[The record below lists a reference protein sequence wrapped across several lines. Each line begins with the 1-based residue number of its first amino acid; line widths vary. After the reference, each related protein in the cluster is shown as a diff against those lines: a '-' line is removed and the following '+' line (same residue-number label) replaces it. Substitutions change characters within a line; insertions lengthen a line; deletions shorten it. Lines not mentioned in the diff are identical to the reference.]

1 MRHQFCRQTSMITGY
16 KKSNLEMSNAK
27 PHMSFHTNLH
37 SCGIALFILQSRSA
51 FMWTAVK
58 SQPIR
63 FQWGKNGYSLRAA
76 NCMRGAFWFAI
87 KVQMQ
92 LIFQTINIHLETTT
106 KCQSKRANIILKALV
121 KRYYT
126 FTVKLYFP
134 PYEPIISSICD
145 VWVTDKTKLTTVQ
158 VWLKMKTSP
167 LSEIELWL
175 NTAGSLIFSV
185 KSLDCM
191 WNGFKCFGAKFNSW
205 LYSGSH
211 RLIY

>member
-1 MRHQFCRQTSMITGY
+1 
-16 KKSNLEMSNAK
+16 MSNAE

-63 FQWGKNGYSLRAA
+63 FQWGNNGYTLRAT
-76 NCMRGAFWFAI
+76 NCMRRAFWLAI
-87 KVQMQ
+87 KVQVQ
-92 LIFQTINIHLETTT
+92 FIFQTINIHLERTT
-106 KCQSKRANIILKALV
+106 KCQNKSANEILKSLV

-126 FTVKLYFP
+126 FSVKPYFP

-167 LSEIELWL
+167 LSETELWL
-175 NTAGSLIFSV
+175 NTAGSLIIFFFKIAGLYV
-185 KSLDCM
+185 KWLWM
-191 WNGFKCFGAKFNSW
+191 FWAK
-205 LYSGSH
+205 
-211 RLIY
+211 IQ